1 MYFKCEENN
10 KDWIENKVFQI
21 YYQASIDEETDDT
34 KRFDPNENKW
44 ICCYTNNVINID
56 KFKQI
61 ANKQDILWGSYWY
74 ARRIIRWRFW

>member
-10 KDWIENKVFQI
+10 KDWIENKVFQR

-44 ICCYTNNVINID
+44 ICWYTNNVMNIN

-61 ANKQDILWGSYWY
+61 ANKQDISYEGVTDMRG
-74 ARRIIRWRFW
+74 A